1 MPNPLNRQIIRRM
14 IISEMKNIIQDD
26 ALFTQRE
33 IPGDADDVS
42 ASNCGCKSNKTI
54 KEKDCGCGTKR
65 SNISTMIFKR
75 GLYDMID
82 NAIAIYDAYDDVD
95 QVSADLLE
103 KISNISKDIE
113 IIRRSRL

>member
-1 MPNPLNRQIIRRM
+1 
-14 IISEMKNIIQDD
+14 
-26 ALFTQRE
+26 
-33 IPGDADDVS
+33 
-42 ASNCGCKSNKTI
+42 
-54 KEKDCGCGTKR
+54 
-65 SNISTMIFKR
+65 MIFKR